1 MKTKIEFN
9 TLWEKLNSERD
20 ELKLKLHLASMDAK
34 DEFEEAEKNW
44 DKLQI
49 KASEIA
55 DVSKETSEELIAKAK
70 IVGEELKEAYVRISK
85 RLTE

>member
-55 DVSKETSEELIAKAK
+55 DESKETSDELIAKAK

-85 RLTE
+85 RLNE